1 VAATHTLSEA
11 DSAQLVARHG
21 VPMAES
27 RRART
32 PDDAVGIAA
41 VVGYPVAV
49 KLNGPQIAHKTERG
63 LVRLALADA
72 DAVRAAAVALLAAAQ
87 PDDGDVDLL
96 VARMVAGAR
105 ELVAGLHTD
114 PQFGRCVM
122 VGIGGALTEA
132 IGDVVFRLA
141 PLDATDAEEML
152 DELRGQDLLGP
163 VRGEPAVD
171 RAALVHVILALSR
184 LADAE
189 PNVVS
194 VDINP
199 LVVDDGLPI
208 AVDALV
214 ETT

>member
-1 VAATHTLSEA
+1 MAATHTLSEA

-21 VPMAES
+21 VPTAES
-27 RRART
+27 RRVRT
-32 PDDAVGIAA
+32 PDDAVVASGE
-41 VVGYPVAV
+41 VGYPVVV
-49 KLNGPQIAHKTERG
+49 KLNSPHLAHKTERD
-63 LVRLALADA
+63 LVRLGLADA
-72 DAVRAAAVALLAAAQ
+72 GAVHAAAVALLDAAQ

-96 VARMVAGAR
+96 VAHMVSGAR

-122 VGIGGALTEA
+122 VGVGGVLTVAL
-132 IGDVVFRLA
+132 GDVVFRLA
-141 PLDATDAEEML
+141 PLDATDAAEML
-152 DELRGQDLLGP
+152 DELRCQELLGP

-171 RAALVHVILALSR
+171 RAALVDVLLALSR

-199 LVVDDGLPI
+199 LVVEDGAPI